1 MGPCVFE
8 KYWLPAPCGG
18 SARRG
23 PGAFLSASVGAVFR
37 EGLCLGAPPVGVGRP
52 RACQTGVR
60 NTGTHCACHWVPCIH
75 FLSLSFLTGQVGTH
89 VALARVVSGTL
100 HQPLGP
106 PSPFPQLSRSSWG
119 GGRWDGK
126 RARGVAQR
134 WRPHGVTLF
143 LRYLLRAS
151 RSPKSTKPA
160 GALGA
165 ASQGLRAACAPA
177 CLGDE
182 SFIGAL
188 LCSFVSLGSM
198 VGFALAH
205 GVSGA
210 FQDRFAG
217 PGLGSMAKK
226 GWQGAC

>member
-1 MGPCVFE
+1 MF
-8 KYWLPAPCGG
+8 GG
-18 SARRG
+18 SPCRGWEAEGVSNGSQEHWDSLRLSLGALHPLPEPQFPHRSSGDARG
-23 PGAFLSASVGAVFR
+23 PGS
-37 EGLCLGAPPVGVGRP
+37 CGVGDPPPASRS
-52 RACQTGVR
+52 AFAVSAAQ
-60 NTGTHCACHWVPCIH
+60 
-75 FLSLSFLTGQVGTH
+75 SLFVG
-89 VALARVVSGTL
+89 RR
-100 HQPLGP
+100 PLGREAG
-106 PSPFPQLSRSSWG
+106 L
-119 GGRWDGK
+119 
-126 RARGVAQR
+126 GVAQR